1 VPESPVGRGRRHV
14 DDSLALE
21 ANRTAPNTF
30 ATGQRTRG
38 QSLAL
43 ISGVGHRGRG
53 LVQRERGALPF
64 AASKEGAA
72 SSPTTDYSVALIDET
87 KNSTEGGQRLAWYKL
102 DRYLDRDE
110 FTVVVTP

>member
-1 VPESPVGRGRRHV
+1 
-14 DDSLALE
+14 
-21 ANRTAPNTF
+21 
-30 ATGQRTRG
+30 
-38 QSLAL
+38 
-43 ISGVGHRGRG
+43 

-64 AASKEGAA
+64 AASNEGAA

-87 KNSTEGGQRLAWYKL
+87 KNSTERGQRLAWYKL